1 MAFKSKTGSVLT
13 KNQIGITHSS
23 IGATLVSNCNDA
35 SDANVEY
42 YTNNATENKPTDTGT
57 YLLWCH
63 KINSSTI
70 TQFATL
76 KNVSAKLW
84 MRIYNGSW
92 GSWTIVTRPLD
103 VYPVGSVYT
112 SNSSTNPAQYFGG
125 TWIQIAATETLCLTG
140 TTVVDPESRAYGKL
154 FTLAQVQTML
164 HDAYGIDAANV
175 TRYNVFVD
183 TVGGDWDDGGFITS
197 FGTFYND
204 SNGDDSYYAY
214 FSGSTSSAQR
224 VQYTIL
230 YNREMYKFV
239 RTA

>member
-1 MAFKSKTGSVLT
+1 
-13 KNQIGITHSS
+13 
-23 IGATLVSNCNDA
+23 
-35 SDANVEY
+35 
-42 YTNNATENKPTDTGT
+42 
-57 YLLWCH
+57 
-63 KINSSTI
+63 
-70 TQFATL
+70 
-76 KNVSAKLW
+76 
-84 MRIYNGSW
+84 
-92 GSWTIVTRPLD
+92 
-103 VYPVGSVYT
+103 
-112 SNSSTNPAQYFGG
+112 
-125 TWIQIAATETLCLTG
+125 
-140 TTVVDPESRAYGKL
+140 
-154 FTLAQVQTML
+154 ML